1 MPIDLLTVKEVAKQL
16 RLNEMRVYE
25 LVNNREIDVIL
36 VGKKRYFTQEMI
48 DKYII
53 NHTLPAKE
61 KRQ

>member
-1 MPIDLLTVKEVAKQL
+1 
-16 RLNEMRVYE
+16 MRVYE